1 MRIQNEKDL
10 KEIGIDWKKTVSI
23 IEDTVKCLADN
34 DYSQPVKP
42 YLRYRDPRN
51 RIIAMPAFVGGNIN
65 MAGIKWISSFPG
77 NIDKGIPRAHSV
89 VILNDADTGEPLGTI
104 DTPLLSV
111 IRTTSVSGLVLK
123 YFNQIR
129 KPDSIKIGMTGFG
142 PIGQYH
148 AKMCFEMFGD
158 IIEKMSI
165 YDVREIDPS
174 LISDDR
180 MEVVS
185 SWEEAYLDA
194 DVFITCTVSD
204 AAYIDKKPKTGSLH
218 LNVSLRDYKVDVY
231 DWFKGAM
238 YVDDWEEVNREKTDI
253 EMMHIHKGLQEKD
266 TYSIVDMVVGNKF
279 SNHARE
285 TPLMFNP
292 MGMAVFDI
300 AIGSYYYHSEK
311 KISLELSH

>member
-1 MRIQNEKDL
+1 MRIQNEIDL
-10 KEIGIDWKKTVSI
+10 QEIGIDWKKTVSI
-23 IEDTVKCLADN
+23 IEDAVKCLADN

-42 YLRYRDPRN
+42 YLRYRDPQN
-51 RIIAMPAFVGGNIN
+51 RIIAMPAFVGGDIN
-65 MAGIKWISSFPG
+65 MAGIKWIASFPG

-89 VILNDADTGEPLGTI
+89 VVLNDADTGQPLGII

-123 YFNQIR
+123 YFNQVR
-129 KPDSIKIGMTGFG
+129 KPESIKIGMTGFG

-174 LISDDR
+174 LASDDR
-180 MEVVS
+180 IEVVN
-185 SWEEAYLDA
+185 SWEEAYSDA

-204 AAYIDKKPKTGSLH
+204 AAYIDKKPKPGSLH
-218 LNVSLRDYKVDVY
+218 LNVSLRDYKVDVC
-231 DWFKGAM
+231 DWFKEAM

-253 EMMHIHKGLQEKD
+253 EMMHLDKGLQEED
-266 TYSIVDMVVGNKF
+266 TYSIVDMVVGNGF
-279 SNHARE
+279 SKHAQE
-285 TPLMFNP
+285 TPIMFNP

-300 AIGSYYYHSEK
+300 AIGSYYYHS
-311 KISLELSH
+311 